1 MNYEFYKKTLE
12 NLKNEHLL
20 RQLRPIKKE
29 GKFLFFDGKKYLNL
43 SSNDYLGIGG
53 NEEIRKNFLKNAN
66 YSLGSTSSRLLTGN
80 DAIYAELEN
89 YLAKIY
95 EKEAALLFNSGY
107 HANVGIMSGLLTK
120 NDVVFCDK
128 LNHASIIDGI
138 RLSGAQLHRFKHL
151 DYAHLE
157 NLLEKYRNDGKNA
170 VIVSESL
177 FSMDG
182 DCANFEKLVKIKEKY
197 DAILVVD
204 EAHAFGVY
212 GEKGLGVCEKYRDKI
227 DLIVGTFGKA
237 AGSMGAFCVGSGVL
251 IEYLVNKARPLIFST
266 ALPEINVE
274 FSYFVTKEILPAFSG
289 RREHLFRLAAFLY
302 GKIKAF
308 GLKTIGNSYIIP
320 VIFGENEAAEAASAF
335 FLENGYF
342 LLPIRHPTV
351 AQNTARVRISL
362 RADLAFSD
370 VENLAKIIE
379 KI

>member
-1 MNYEFYKKTLE
+1 MNYEFYKESLE
-12 NLKNEHLL
+12 NLKNEHLQ
-20 RQLRPIKKE
+20 RRLRPIKKE
-29 GKFLFFDGKKYLNL
+29 GKFLFFNGEKYLNL
-43 SSNDYLGIGG
+43 SSNDYLGIAS

-80 DAIYAELEN
+80 DAVYAELEN
-89 YLAKIY
+89 FLAKIY

-120 NDVVFCDK
+120 KDVVFCDK

-157 NLLEKYRNDGKNA
+157 NLLEKYRNQGQNA
-170 VIVSESL
+170 VIATESL

-182 DCANFEKLVKIKEKY
+182 DCADFEKLIKLKEKY

-212 GEKGLGVCEKYRDKI
+212 GEHGLGICEQYKEKI
-227 DLIVGTFGKA
+227 DLIAGTFGKA
-237 AGSMGAFCVGSGVL
+237 AGSVGAFCTGAGVL

-266 ALPEINVE
+266 ALPEINVA
-274 FSYFVTKEILPAFSG
+274 FSYFVASEILPAYSEQ
-289 RREHLFRLAAFLY
+289 RKHLFSLSEFLSA
-302 GKIKAF
+302 KIKAS

-320 VIFGENEAAEAASAF
+320 VIFGENESAEAASAR
-335 FLENGYF
+335 FLENGFF

-362 RADLAFSD
+362 RADLDFSD
-370 VENLAKIIE
+370 VENLAKMFE

>member
-1 MNYEFYKKTLE
+1 MLS
-12 NLKNEHLL
+12 
-20 RQLRPIKKE
+20 
-29 GKFLFFDGKKYLNL
+29 GGKKYLNL
-43 SSNDYLGIGG
+43 SSNDYLGISGS
-53 NEEIRKNFLKNAN
+53 EEIRKNFLKNADFL
-66 YSLGSTSSRLLTGN
+66 LGSTSSRLLTGN
-80 DAIYAELEN
+80 DAIYGELEN

-107 HANVGIMSGLLTK
+107 HANVGIMSGLLSK
-120 NDVVFCDK
+120 KDVVFCDK

-138 RLSGAQLHRFKHL
+138 RLSEAKMYRFKHL

-157 NLLEKYRNDGKNA
+157 ILLEKHRNDGQNA
-170 VIVSESL
+170 VIVTESL

-182 DCANFEKLVKIKEKY
+182 DCADFEKLIELKEKY

-212 GEKGLGVCEKYRDKI
+212 GEEGLGLCEKYKEKI
-227 DLIVGTFGKA
+227 DIIAGTFGKA
-237 AGSMGAFCVGSGVL
+237 AGSAGAFCAGAGVL

-266 ALPEINVE
+266 ALPEINVAY
-274 FSYFVTKEILPAFSG
+274 SYFIVKNVLPDFGAQ
-289 RREHLFRLAAFLY
+289 RKHLFGLSAFLSE
-302 GKIKAF
+302 KIKAL
-308 GLKTIGNSYIIP
+308 GHKTIGNSYIIP
-320 VIFGENEAAEAASAF
+320 VIFGENADAEAASEQ

-370 VENLAKIIE
+370 VENLAKMFE